1 MDITIE
7 TFSPGLLIW
16 QALMI
21 LAIILPIFALIDVLN
36 NDFKKDK
43 LFWIF
48 MILFTNLIGT
58 LLYYKFGTKQKI
70 SRFTS

>member
-1 MDITIE
+1 MGNIIE
-7 TFSPGLLIW
+7 TFSPKLLVW
-16 QALMI
+16 QTLMI
-21 LAIILPIFALIDVLN
+21 LAIILPIFALIDVLS

-48 MILFTNLIGT
+48 MILFTSLIGT